1 MIEHGGFEG
10 NGHTLR
16 ILSLIEPYHERY
28 GMNLSRRSLLGV
40 LKYPA
45 PYSAVVN
52 PHAYESGDCGKGS
65 IFKAKPF
72 KPPKCYMDTERDVVG
87 WISTGLE
94 DWPRVSSEFETPAPM
109 KHRKTIHKSLDASI
123 MEVADD
129 IAYGVH
135 DLEDAVGLKL
145 VNKQNFSD
153 MVSKDDLYAFC
164 GWADGLNYDDLIDRL
179 FSDHTFQRKKAIG
192 ALVDFCVRHTSL
204 STANSSGFKNPI
216 FALRAELSEGARQ
229 VLGAL
234 QRLVEKTVIFTTT
247 VQQLEFKGQKI
258 VTELFQAFAT
268 DPTRLLPLRDAKRWQ
283 DAQGDPAMQHR
294 VICDH
299 VAGMT
304 DEYATKRYQQ
314 MFEPRIG
321 SVFDRL

>member
-1 MIEHGGFEG
+1 
-10 NGHTLR
+10 
-16 ILSLIEPYHERY
+16 
-28 GMNLSRRSLLGV
+28 MNLSRRSLLGV

-52 PHAYESGDCGKGS
+52 PQAYKSGDCGKGS

-72 KPPKCYMDTERDVVG
+72 KPPKCYMDTEHDVVA
-87 WISTGLE
+87 WISMGLE
-94 DWPRVSSEFETPAPM
+94 DWTRVSSEFETPAPM

-145 VNKQNFSD
+145 VSKQNFTD
-153 MVSKDDLYAFC
+153 IVSQDDLYASC
-164 GWADGLNYDDLIDRL
+164 GWADGLTYDNLVDRL
-179 FSDHTFQRKKAIG
+179 FSGHTFQRKKAIG

-204 STANSSGFKNPI
+204 NSASVMVSKDSI

-234 QRLVEKTVIFTTT
+234 AGLVETTVIFTTT

-268 DPTRLLPLRDAKRWQ
+268 DPTRLLPPPGRQALAGCPRRRGNTASGDLRSRGRNDR
-283 DAQGDPAMQHR
+283 R
-294 VICDH
+294 ICHEAISAD
-299 VAGMT
+299 VRA
-304 DEYATKRYQQ
+304 
-314 MFEPRIG
+314 
-321 SVFDRL
+321 SNWLSL